1 VKELKMLF
9 SPIKIGTMEVRNR
22 IVMPPMGTNFAA
34 PDGSPTDRQIN
45 YYAARAKGGA
55 GIIQTGVTEID
66 PRGKGTASSPAIW
79 DDSFIPT
86 WKKFADAIHVH
97 GAKLVPQLHHA
108 GRETMSALI
117 GGLSPVAPS
126 PIPCPVCKE
135 MPLELT
141 LEEIEDIVEKFGE
154 GARRAREAGC
164 DAVELHGAHGY
175 LIAQFMSPY
184 SNRRQDEYGGSLE
197 ARLRFPIE
205 VIKRVRR
212 KAGRDF
218 PVIFRIVGEEMV
230 NGGYTIEQ
238 TKIICRILAEAGVDA
253 FHISRGG
260 GYGAIRWISPPHG
273 LPVGINTAESAAVKS
288 VVDVP
293 VIVVGRIND
302 PVLAEHIL
310 EQGMADLVAS
320 GRQFIADPDWPRKAA
335 AGDFDDIIPC
345 ISCNQGCL
353 VNVLA
358 GLPITCLVNPTV
370 GKELEMTIVPVEKP
384 KKVFVVG
391 GGPAGLEA
399 ARVAALRGHKVTVCE
414 KEDKLGGQFNI
425 AAYPPMKQE
434 FSLATKYLAT
444 QIKKAGVK
452 IELGK
457 EVTPEL
463 VDELNPDVVIVATGG
478 APVIPAE
485 IVGIDKPIVVTA
497 HDVLAGKVTV
507 GDKVAIIGGGEVG
520 CETADYVGERGAQQI
535 TVVEMLDDVALD
547 MPPWNKDFLM
557 DRLNGY
563 RVNILTSA
571 KVKEI
576 LDDGVV
582 FTRNGKEESIR
593 GVNSII
599 LAMGAKSV
607 NDLSEKIKGK
617 VAEVYVIGDA
627 KEPRRALDGIA
638 EGSAVARQI

>member
-1 VKELKMLF
+1 MKELEMLF

-22 IVMPPMGTNFAA
+22 IVMPPMGTNLAA
-34 PDGSPTDRQIN
+34 SDGSPSDRQIN
-45 YYAARAKGGA
+45 YYAARARGGA

-66 PRGKGTASSPAIW
+66 PAGKGTAASPAIW
-79 DDSFIPT
+79 DDSLIPA
-86 WKKFADAIHVH
+86 WKRFADAIHAH

-108 GRETMSALI
+108 GRETMSALT
-117 GGLSPVAPS
+117 GLTPVAPS

-141 LEEIEDIVEKFGE
+141 LEGIEDLIEKFGE

-164 DAVELHGAHGY
+164 DGVELHGAHGY

-205 VIKRVRR
+205 VIERVR
-212 KAGRDF
+212 KKVGRDF
-218 PVIFRIVGEEMV
+218 PIIFRIVGEEMV
-230 NGGYTIEQ
+230 HGGYTIEQ

-302 PVLAEHIL
+302 PLLAEHIL
-310 EQGMADLVAS
+310 EQGMADLIAS

-345 ISCNQGCL
+345 IGCNQGCL
-353 VNVLA
+353 FNVLV

-370 GKELEMTIVPVEKP
+370 GKELEMTIVPAEKP
-384 KKVFVVG
+384 KKVLVVG

-399 ARVAALRGHKVTVCE
+399 ARVAALRGHNVTLCE
-414 KEDKLGGQFNI
+414 KEDKLGGQFII
-425 AAYPPMKQE
+425 AANPPMKQE
-434 FSLATKYLAT
+434 LVPAIKYLAT
-444 QIKKAGVK
+444 QIKKAGVNTQ
-452 IELGK
+452 LGK
-457 EVTPEL
+457 KVSPEL
-463 VDELNPDVVIVATGG
+463 VDEMKPDVVIVATG
-478 APVIPAE
+478 ATPFKPAE
-485 IVGIDKPIVVTA
+485 IVGIDKPTVVTA
-497 HDVLAGKVTV
+497 YDVLAGKVTV
-507 GDKVAIIGGGEVG
+507 GDKVVILGGGEVG
-520 CETADYVGERGAQQI
+520 CETADYVGERGAIQI
-535 TVVEMLDDVALD
+535 TVVEMLEDVALD
-547 MPPWNKDFLM
+547 MPPWNKEFLM

-599 LAMGAKSV
+599 LALGARSV
-607 NDLSEKIKGK
+607 NDLSEKIKGRI
-617 VAEVYVIGDA
+617 AEVHVIGDA
-627 KEPRRALDGIA
+627 KEPRRALDAIA
-638 EGSAVARQI
+638 EASELARQI